1 MSSYL
6 NSLNNQQKLA
16 VTTLDG
22 PLQVLAGAG
31 SGKTKVLTTRIAYLL
46 EQKKCFGQQILCVTF
61 TNKAANEM
69 RERVLQLVNSR
80 SVAFPWLGTFHSIC
94 NKMLRKNA
102 EAVNL
107 KPNFSI
113 IDTLDQIKLIKN
125 ILDSENIDLKKNPPK
140 QIAFQIDSWKNKAL
154 LPQEITLKNQEFHLK
169 NALQVYG
176 VYQKK
181 LQTMNCVDFGDL
193 ILHVVTILKKFED
206 IRKIYQNNFK
216 YILVDEFQDT
226 NYIQNLWLQLLTSEN
241 NNICDVGDDDQS
253 IYSWRGAEVKN
264 ILNFKKEY
272 KDTQS
277 IKLEQ
282 NYRST
287 KNILNTA
294 SSLIANN
301 EDRLDKNIWSDLGD
315 GEKVKV
321 KSYFDGRNEATGISD
336 TIEQNLS
343 KKYNL
348 NNISILV
355 RAAFQTREFEER
367 FIKIGL
373 PYRII
378 GGLKFYERSEIKDAL
393 SYLRLINQT
402 NDDLSFERIVNKPKR
417 SIGDS
422 SLKKIHDYARI
433 KDLSLFDASQEI
445 LKENILKPKTV
456 QNLKNFLI
464 HIHSWKANA
473 KKIDHI
479 TLLENILDES
489 GYAMMLKNERTPEA
503 DDKLENLKELKASM
517 KGYSSLDEFLENIS
531 LQTSIDEE
539 WDGEKINIMT
549 IHSAK
554 GLEFDAVFL
563 PGWEEG
569 LFPHQKSIDEKG
581 VTGIEEERRLA
592 YVAITK
598 AKKDLY
604 ISFALQRK
612 FFGRQND
619 NYDFYSSLQSR
630 FIDELDKK
638 YLEISIDEE
647 KDDDFIFDQ
656 DFNNES
662 KKNSPGWKRYQDNL
676 NQPKENIK
684 TINYTENLTEF
695 TVGET
700 VKHDG
705 FGEGK
710 IIHIEG
716 NKLLINFKNQGE
728 KKEIDKFIRKAV
740 NDYLKKNKKTFNKTK
755 N

>member
-169 NALQVYG
+169 NALQVYR

-193 ILHVVTILKKFED
+193 ILHVITILKKFED

-241 NNICDVGDDDQS
+241 NNICVVGDDDQS

-321 KSYFDGRNEATGISD
+321 KSYFDGKNEATGISD

-393 SYLRLINQT
+393 SYLRLVNQT

-479 TLLENILDES
+479 TLLENVLDES
-489 GYAMMLKNERTPEA
+489 GYTMMLKNERTPEA

-592 YVAITK
+592 YVAITR

-656 DFNNES
+656 DFNIES

-728 KKEIDKFIRKAV
+728 KKVIDKFISKAV
-740 NDYLKKNKKTFNKTK
+740 NE
-755 N
+755 

>member
-169 NALQVYG
+169 NALQVYR

-181 LQTMNCVDFGDL
+181 LQTMNYVDFGDL

-241 NNICDVGDDDQS
+241 NNICVVGDDDQS

-336 TIEQNLS
+336 IIEQNLS

-479 TLLENILDES
+479 TLIENILDES

-503 DDKLENLKELKASM
+503 DGKLENLKELKASM

-592 YVAITK
+592 YVAITR

-647 KDDDFIFDQ
+647 KDDDFVFDQ
-656 DFNNES
+656 DFNIES

-728 KKEIDKFIRKAV
+728 KKVIDKFISKAV
-740 NDYLKKNKKTFNKTK
+740 NE
-755 N
+755 

>member
-1 MSSYL
+1 MKIL
-6 NSLNNQQKLA
+6 KNFLK
-16 VTTLDG
+16 
-22 PLQVLAGAG
+22 
-31 SGKTKVLTTRIAYLL
+31 KIEILTAI
-46 EQKKCFGQQILCVTF
+46 ILTGLVF
-61 TNKAANEM
+61 KEYEENYNLGIREM
-69 RERVLQLVNSR
+69 
-80 SVAFPWLGTFHSIC
+80 
-94 NKMLRKNA
+94 
-102 EAVNL
+102 EA
-107 KPNFSI
+107 
-113 IDTLDQIKLIKN
+113 LIKN
-125 ILDSENIDLKKNPPK
+125 FFDNNGFPLSRNP
-140 QIAFQIDSWKNKAL
+140 N
-154 LPQEITLKNQEFHLK
+154 
-169 NALQVYG
+169 
-176 VYQKK
+176 
-181 LQTMNCVDFGDL
+181 DL
-193 ILHVVTILKKFED
+193 IFFSKYFIFCKEVIKDSQKYIPEFLED
-206 IRKIYQNNFK
+206 II
-216 YILVDEFQDT
+216 
-226 NYIQNLWLQLLTSEN
+226 
-241 NNICDVGDDDQS
+241 
-253 IYSWRGAEVKN
+253 
-264 ILNFKKEY
+264 
-272 KDTQS
+272 
-277 IKLEQ
+277 
-282 NYRST
+282 
-287 KNILNTA
+287 
-294 SSLIANN
+294 
-301 EDRLDKNIWSDLGD
+301 
-315 GEKVKV
+315 EK
-321 KSYFDGRNEATGISD
+321 
-336 TIEQNLS
+336 NLS
-343 KKYNL
+343 KRYNY
-348 NNISILV
+348 NEISILV

-367 FIKIGL
+367 FLKIGL
-373 PYRII
+373 PYRIV

-393 SYLRLINQT
+393 SYLRLIYQN
-402 NDDLSFERIVNKPKR
+402 NDDISFERIVNKPKR

-422 SLKKIHDYARI
+422 SIKKIYNFAREN
-433 KDLSLFDASQEI
+433 DFPLFDAAQEI
-445 LKENILKPKTV
+445 LKENLLKPKTV
-456 QNLKNFLI
+456 QNLKLFISNI
-464 HIHSWKANA
+464 ISWRNVSNKV
-473 KKIDHI
+473 DHI
-479 TLLENILDES
+479 TLLETVLDES
-489 GYAMMLKNERTPEA
+489 GYAMMLKNERTPDA
-503 DDKLENLKELKASM
+503 DGKLENLKELKASM

-592 YVAITK
+592 YVAITR
-598 AKKDLY
+598 AKKDLH

-656 DFNNES
+656 DFNIES

-728 KKEIDKFIRKAV
+728 KKVIDKFISKAV
-740 NDYLKKNKKTFNKTK
+740 NE
-755 N
+755 

>member
-169 NALQVYG
+169 NALQVYR

-241 NNICDVGDDDQS
+241 NNICVVGDDDQS

-479 TLLENILDES
+479 TLLENVLDES

-592 YVAITK
+592 YVAITR
-598 AKKDLY
+598 AKKDLH

-647 KDDDFIFDQ
+647 KDDDFVFDQ
-656 DFNNES
+656 DFNIES

-728 KKEIDKFIRKAV
+728 KKVIDKFISKAV
-740 NDYLKKNKKTFNKTK
+740 NE
-755 N
+755 

>member
-1 MSSYL
+1 
-6 NSLNNQQKLA
+6 
-16 VTTLDG
+16 
-22 PLQVLAGAG
+22 
-31 SGKTKVLTTRIAYLL
+31 
-46 EQKKCFGQQILCVTF
+46 
-61 TNKAANEM
+61 
-69 RERVLQLVNSR
+69 
-80 SVAFPWLGTFHSIC
+80 
-94 NKMLRKNA
+94 
-102 EAVNL
+102 
-107 KPNFSI
+107 
-113 IDTLDQIKLIKN
+113 
-125 ILDSENIDLKKNPPK
+125 
-140 QIAFQIDSWKNKAL
+140 
-154 LPQEITLKNQEFHLK
+154 
-169 NALQVYG
+169 
-176 VYQKK
+176 
-181 LQTMNCVDFGDL
+181 MNCVDFGDL

-241 NNICDVGDDDQS
+241 NNICVVGDDDQS

-479 TLLENILDES
+479 TLLENVLDES
-489 GYAMMLKNERTPEA
+489 GYAMMLKNEKTPEA

-592 YVAITK
+592 YVAITR

-656 DFNNES
+656 DFNIES

-728 KKEIDKFIRKAV
+728 KKVIDKFISKAV
-740 NDYLKKNKKTFNKTK
+740 NE
-755 N
+755 

>member
-1 MSSYL
+1 
-6 NSLNNQQKLA
+6 
-16 VTTLDG
+16 
-22 PLQVLAGAG
+22 
-31 SGKTKVLTTRIAYLL
+31 
-46 EQKKCFGQQILCVTF
+46 
-61 TNKAANEM
+61 
-69 RERVLQLVNSR
+69 
-80 SVAFPWLGTFHSIC
+80 
-94 NKMLRKNA
+94 MLRKNA

-169 NALQVYG
+169 NALQVYR

-241 NNICDVGDDDQS
+241 NNICVVGDDDQS

-479 TLLENILDES
+479 TLLENVLDES

-503 DDKLENLKELKASM
+503 DGKLENLKELKASM

-581 VTGIEEERRLA
+581 HTML
-592 YVAITK
+592 
-598 AKKDLY
+598 
-604 ISFALQRK
+604 
-612 FFGRQND
+612 
-619 NYDFYSSLQSR
+619 
-630 FIDELDKK
+630 
-638 YLEISIDEE
+638 
-647 KDDDFIFDQ
+647 
-656 DFNNES
+656 
-662 KKNSPGWKRYQDNL
+662 
-676 NQPKENIK
+676 
-684 TINYTENLTEF
+684 
-695 TVGET
+695 
-700 VKHDG
+700 
-705 FGEGK
+705 
-710 IIHIEG
+710 
-716 NKLLINFKNQGE
+716 
-728 KKEIDKFIRKAV
+728 
-740 NDYLKKNKKTFNKTK
+740 
-755 N
+755 

>member
-169 NALQVYG
+169 NALQVYR

-193 ILHVVTILKKFED
+193 ILHVITILKKFED

-241 NNICDVGDDDQS
+241 NNICVVGDDDQS

-393 SYLRLINQT
+393 SYLRLVNQT
-402 NDDLSFERIVNKPKR
+402 NDDLSFERVVNKPKR

-479 TLLENILDES
+479 TLLENVLDES
-489 GYAMMLKNERTPEA
+489 GYAMMLKNEKTPEA

-592 YVAITK
+592 YVAITR

-656 DFNNES
+656 DFNIES

-728 KKEIDKFIRKAV
+728 KKVIDKFISKAV
-740 NDYLKKNKKTFNKTK
+740 NE
-755 N
+755 

>member
-169 NALQVYG
+169 NALQVYR

-193 ILHVVTILKKFED
+193 ILHVITILKKFED

-241 NNICDVGDDDQS
+241 NNICVVGDDDQS

-479 TLLENILDES
+479 TLLENVLDES

-592 YVAITK
+592 YVAITR

-656 DFNNES
+656 DFNIES

-728 KKEIDKFIRKAV
+728 KKVIDKFISKAV
-740 NDYLKKNKKTFNKTK
+740 NE
-755 N
+755 